1 MPTFTCASC
10 TISACE
16 SGEMEKKPKN
26 CPMHDQAY
34 FEQVVDEYLKEE
46 NQQFFSNSTAIE
58 ALGYCRWPRLR
69 EVVEFSRLMGYKKLG
84 LGFCGG
90 LHKEAAVVE
99 RVLRDNGFE
108 VESVI
113 CKTGGILKTKVGVPE
128 EHLVG
133 EPYEPMCNPIAQA
146 QLLNKAGTEFNI
158 CLGLCVGHDSLFYK
172 YCDAPVTTLV
182 AKDRVTGHNPVAA
195 IYCADGYFHKR
206 LYDKDI

>member
-16 SGEMEKKPKN
+16 SGEMEKMPKN
-26 CPMHDQAY
+26 CPMRDPEY
-34 FEQVVDEYLKEE
+34 FEQVINEYLKEE

-69 EVVEFSRLMGYKKLG
+69 EIVEFSRLMGYTRLG

-146 QLLNKAGTEFNI
+146 QLLNKAGTQFNI

-206 LYDKDI
+206 LYGEDG